1 MSQKKTITLV
11 LFSLFLILFL
21 IRFVH
26 LTADPPYDLSTSGG
40 PYGDPGGYSFNARN
54 KTLFGSW
61 EVDNFNMMYL
71 SFPPHSVTYLVFRLL
86 GIGFAQ
92 QNLVPVLFSFAS
104 LIFFFLI
111 IRERLGNILAL
122 IGTGLLGFNYLFL
135 MYSRIANR
143 VMPPIFFILLG
154 IYLLQKGK
162 KKPLWL
168 IGAGMSLFLA
178 LISKS
183 VVFFAVG
190 AVLAGYLVYVL
201 LNTSIKEIAK
211 RLSLLLVGALLPFI
225 PWLFFLY
232 IPHRDFINSFSQ
244 LNVQYLIPPKSLSL
258 ILKYFWTR
266 PQILLHEMP
275 VIFLLAALFSLM
287 LLYRAVHASKKV
299 LLVDWI
305 FLFWFF
311 AGFFYYAV
319 IQQRVTRHYIPQI
332 VPLVFLAIL
341 LAHHLFTN
349 LNFERPRKHRLLYG
363 LLVFLWML
371 FPVSMLMK
379 AITKEFPRLF
389 RGQIGLNL
397 SLLILSLLMTLLLF
411 LFLKF
416 WTKKEK
422 FLPAPSFKIILLIL
436 LLSASMIFQVSKY
449 MGWALNPQF
458 QLKEASQDFGKAFD
472 KATLAGLWAPAV
484 CLENEHRAHEYFQ
497 GYINDRKDFFERFN
511 ITHVFTTTA
520 FNEDLIFER
529 NFPQVMNRAKLLARY
544 HIWTVEALL
553 YDVNPVKEVAEEGL
567 FEAELFTQK
576 GSTPRFDSTASKKFA
591 VLSGSKKPNYVA
603 LIISEEKYPKG
614 NYEITFRI
622 KKQGFYKNL
631 SKRVARLDV
640 VSEEIHRVLNVKDL
654 FPKDLVH
661 DGYQNFSLTIQLK
674 RPLKMKLRVFAQ
686 GNGAFWVDWVR
697 VKPLLN

>member
-86 GIGFAQ
+86 GIGYAQ

-232 IPHRDFINSFSQ
+232 IPNRDFINSFSQ

-287 LLYRAVHASKKV
+287 LLFRAVHNSKKV

-311 AGFFYYAV
+311 AGFLYYAV

-349 LNFERPRKHRLLYG
+349 LKFERPRKHRLLYG

-371 FPVSMLMK
+371 FPVSTFHIFSAYWYFRLV
-379 AITKEFPRLF
+379 TVSPRRLV
-389 RGQIGLNL
+389 ILNGY
-397 SLLILSLLMTLLLF
+397 S
-411 LFLKF
+411 
-416 WTKKEK
+416 
-422 FLPAPSFKIILLIL
+422 APS
-436 LLSASMIFQVSKY
+436 
-449 MGWALNPQF
+449 
-458 QLKEASQDFGKAFD
+458 
-472 KATLAGLWAPAV
+472 
-484 CLENEHRAHEYFQ
+484 
-497 GYINDRKDFFERFN
+497 
-511 ITHVFTTTA
+511 
-520 FNEDLIFER
+520 LIFHSP
-529 NFPQVMNRAKLLARY
+529 FPIY
-544 HIWTVEALL
+544 C
-553 YDVNPVKEVAEEGL
+553 
-567 FEAELFTQK
+567 
-576 GSTPRFDSTASKKFA
+576 
-591 VLSGSKKPNYVA
+591 
-603 LIISEEKYPKG
+603 
-614 NYEITFRI
+614 
-622 KKQGFYKNL
+622 
-631 SKRVARLDV
+631 
-640 VSEEIHRVLNVKDL
+640 
-654 FPKDLVH
+654 
-661 DGYQNFSLTIQLK
+661 
-674 RPLKMKLRVFAQ
+674 
-686 GNGAFWVDWVR
+686 
-697 VKPLLN
+697 

>member
-86 GIGFAQ
+86 GIGYAQ

-111 IRERLGNILAL
+111 IRERLGNISAL

-225 PWLFFLY
+225 PWLFF
-232 IPHRDFINSFSQ
+232 
-244 LNVQYLIPPKSLSL
+244 
-258 ILKYFWTR
+258 
-266 PQILLHEMP
+266 
-275 VIFLLAALFSLM
+275 
-287 LLYRAVHASKKV
+287 
-299 LLVDWI
+299 
-305 FLFWFF
+305 
-311 AGFFYYAV
+311 
-319 IQQRVTRHYIPQI
+319 
-332 VPLVFLAIL
+332 
-341 LAHHLFTN
+341 
-349 LNFERPRKHRLLYG
+349 
-363 LLVFLWML
+363 
-371 FPVSMLMK
+371 
-379 AITKEFPRLF
+379 
-389 RGQIGLNL
+389 
-397 SLLILSLLMTLLLF
+397 
-411 LFLKF
+411 
-416 WTKKEK
+416 
-422 FLPAPSFKIILLIL
+422 
-436 LLSASMIFQVSKY
+436 
-449 MGWALNPQF
+449 
-458 QLKEASQDFGKAFD
+458 
-472 KATLAGLWAPAV
+472 
-484 CLENEHRAHEYFQ
+484 
-497 GYINDRKDFFERFN
+497 
-511 ITHVFTTTA
+511 
-520 FNEDLIFER
+520 
-529 NFPQVMNRAKLLARY
+529 
-544 HIWTVEALL
+544 
-553 YDVNPVKEVAEEGL
+553 
-567 FEAELFTQK
+567 
-576 GSTPRFDSTASKKFA
+576 
-591 VLSGSKKPNYVA
+591 
-603 LIISEEKYPKG
+603 
-614 NYEITFRI
+614 
-622 KKQGFYKNL
+622 
-631 SKRVARLDV
+631 
-640 VSEEIHRVLNVKDL
+640 
-654 FPKDLVH
+654 
-661 DGYQNFSLTIQLK
+661 
-674 RPLKMKLRVFAQ
+674 
-686 GNGAFWVDWVR
+686 
-697 VKPLLN
+697 